1 VGAKSDKYRHCKY
14 FNMIKRENLG
24 WVWWCISVIPVF
36 GRLRQKDHEFEIS
49 LSFIET
55 LFKKKE
61 KGRKE

>member
-1 VGAKSDKYRHCKY
+1 
-14 FNMIKRENLG
+14 MIKRENLG